1 MLCTERQKGT
11 SLMKNNIN
19 NIQATTNKIEF
30 NETSERTNERVSER
44 AKKYINIKTQ
54 TNPQSNATKLTKRT

>member
-1 MLCTERQKGT
+1 MLCTERQKST

-30 NETSERTNERVSER
+30 NGTNERVSER
-44 AKKYINIKTQ
+44 AKKRHQHKKHKQIHNLMLQ
-54 TNPQSNATKLTKRT
+54 N